1 LCSNLLLEKLLNN
14 GDSTSNSN
22 SIEQLNSEVNQSFSL
37 SQLPKPKDLKQYLEE
52 ALLDILTQPR
62 NALTKQYQELLRLD
76 NVELEFEANA
86 LRAIA
91 SEAYRRKTGARAL
104 RGIIEELML
113 DLMYELPSQKNVSH
127 CLITGKMVSEK
138 YPHAEVLPD
147 STYMSKLAG

>member
-1 LCSNLLLEKLLNN
+1 KFGLIPELIGRLPIV
-14 GDSTSNSN
+14 TT
-22 SIEQLNSEVNQSFSL
+22 LNS
-37 SQLPKPKDLKQYLEE
+37 LKEE
-52 ALLDILTQPR
+52 ALVDILTQPR
-62 NALTKQYQELLRLD
+62 NALTKQYQELLRFD

-138 YPHAEVLPD
+138 YPHAEVLPH